1 MSDTQE
7 MLKSANMLFLKKYFK
22 DAISIYEK
30 IIEMEPNNLN
40 AINNKGYALSKI
52 KDFENAINCYDI
64 GLKIKS
70 DEMTLLINK
79 ISTLRKMN
87 SLDSALNICNSILI
101 KTPHD

>member
-64 GLKIKS
+64 GLKIDS
-70 DEMTLLINK
+70 SLNATFAGSITANANNN
-79 ISTLRKMN
+79 STVPYHF
-87 SLDSALNICNSILI
+87 
-101 KTPHD
+101 T